1 MPEDWRKANVS
12 AFLKNSKKED
22 PGSNILISFTSAFGK
37 EMEQL
42 DMRKISRQVKQE
54 DDQDYLACVEGEDT
68 LDQPDKQL

>member
-1 MPEDWRKANVS
+1 
-12 AFLKNSKKED
+12 
-22 PGSNILISFTSAFGK
+22 
-37 EMEQL
+37 MEQL